1 VVRQAEEALMDWYQE
16 GVRWMDRWFTPTG
29 YALYGPY
36 STTHLRALLRL
47 TDTSQDWLAAK
58 RGFYDRMREI
68 NNLPMRELDSFIE
81 RQRNG

>member
-16 GVRWMDRWFTPTG
+16 GRRWMDRWFTPTG
-29 YALYGPY
+29 FDLYGPY
-36 STTHLRALLRL
+36 SLTHLRALQRL
-47 TDTSQDWLAAK
+47 TDNSKDWLAVR

-68 NNLPMRELDSFIE
+68 NNLPMDELETFIE